1 MPRRRVT
8 GLLLLGGLALGSAGR
23 AGRVHAAPTPLAQP
37 TTSLPPGQAPAVRLR
52 QPAAVAERLAELR
65 GQRDFNYAEPP
76 PADAAPNAWSRF
88 WRRILG
94 WIFQQLNWV
103 SSHTSGALWS
113 WLFYGLLAGAVVFV
127 VLKLLQVDLTLA
139 FGRSPHRAALGYET
153 SAENIHEVDFATRLR
168 EAEEAGNLR
177 LAVRL
182 GYLALLKQLTDQQL
196 IDWQPDKTNQA
207 YVREL
212 ATQRPAQRV
221 PFAELTRQFEYVWYG
236 ELPLPMALYREVRA
250 SQLALGQQLAGA
262 RPRVSS

>member
-1 MPRRRVT
+1 M
-8 GLLLLGGLALGSAGR
+8 LSGLALGCAGR
-23 AGRVHAAPTPLAQP
+23 AGRVLAAPAPLAQP
-37 TTSLPPGQAPAVRLR
+37 PPTSALPPDQTPTLRLR

-76 PADAAPNAWSRF
+76 PADAAPSAWGRF
-88 WRRILG
+88 WRSILE
-94 WIFQQLNWV
+94 WIFRQLNWV
-103 SSHTSGALWS
+103 GSHTSGTLWT

-139 FGRSPHRAALGYET
+139 FGRSPRRAALGYDT
-153 SAENIHEVDFATRLR
+153 SAENIHEVDFTARLR

-207 YVREL
+207 YGREL
-212 ATQRPAQRV
+212 ATQRPAQRA

-236 ELPLPMALYREVRA
+236 ELPLPATLYAEVRA
-250 SQLALGQQLAGA
+250 GQLALGQQLAGA
-262 RPRVSS
+262 RPQSF